1 MSKTIDDK
9 VVEMRFENSQFER
22 NAANSIST
30 LAKLKQSLNLTG
42 ASKGLEEVNA
52 AAGRVDM
59 NGLGSGVSAVTAK
72 FSALQVMGVTAL
84 ANIANSAVNAG
95 KKMIS
100 ALTIDPVKSGF
111 QEYETQ
117 INAIQTILANTQ
129 KEGTNVKIVN
139 KALDELNTYADK
151 TIYNFTEMT
160 RNIGTFTAAGVKL
173 NDSVSAIQGIA
184 NLAAVSGSTSQQ
196 ASTAMYQLSQ
206 ALASGTVKLMDW
218 NSVVNAGMGGKVF
231 QDALIRTAE
240 HLKTGAKAAIAAKGS
255 FRESLSTGWLT
266 TEVLTQ
272 TLDQFATAADTREE
286 YEAAVKKF
294 VEQGYTQEEAKQ
306 MADMAKTAGEAATK
320 VKTFTQLID
329 TLKEAVGS
337 GWTQT
342 WRLIIG
348 DFEEA
353 KELWTGISDVL
364 GGFINKMSDA
374 RNNLLESALDTGF
387 TSLSDKLLK
396 IVEPAKK
403 ASETIEKTVVKVADL
418 GETADKLGIPL
429 NEFIDN
435 MDKITGRWLL
445 INSFKNIG
453 SGLIGVFKAIG
464 KAWGDTF
471 EKIKPEQLFNVIAA
485 FHKFTTNLRLTD
497 KKTGELNEN
506 GKKLVRTFK
515 GIFAIISLVSDIV
528 GGGLK
533 IAFKLVS
540 TILKYFDLNIL
551 DVTASIG
558 DALVKFREMTNIS
571 KLFSKALEFIIPI
584 LKSGASTAKD
594 WIDLFLDLPKV
605 QEFISKLKESF
616 DKLQDLDFKDIGK
629 NIIDGFKNGFRNGI
643 EGIIDN
649 VIDLGKKILEA
660 IKGVLGIHS
669 PSTEFFDIGKNCI
682 LGFVNGIQNGSKMV
696 LSALQD
702 LAKKA
707 IDLFNSI
714 NWGSLF
720 AIGIGAGMIFTIK
733 KIYDAIEIFSGPMEA
748 ITGILESVGKVVN
761 TFAKIEKAF
770 AGMMKSISLNFKA
783 KAFKQM
789 AIAIAIL
796 AGSVIALAYASEY
809 YNLWEAVGMISALAA
824 ILVALSFA
832 AEKISKAS
840 VSVGRDGAQING
852 LKTGLLAIAG
862 TLLILAYTVKTLG
875 KLDTR
880 EAIQGFIGLAG
891 LVTAVGIVFL
901 AYGKLVK
908 GKAAQNI
915 DKAGV
920 MLMKLSV
927 SLLLLVWVSKLITG
941 MEWADMG
948 KAAVGL
954 LGLTGFIA
962 LLMTISMIPGKNISK
977 IGSMLLKISIALV
990 ALVIVAKMIA
1000 RMEWADMGKA
1010 AVGLAGLIGF
1020 IAILMTISMI
1030 PGKNLD
1036 KLGSTLFGISGAM
1049 LLLTITAK
1057 LIAGMEWSEM
1067 GKAAVGLMG
1076 LTTIVRMLIAIVKM
1090 VGSDAPK
1097 IAGTILAISVSI
1109 GILAGVAILLSI
1121 IDLKGLAKGIIA
1133 VGYLSSF
1140 MALMIVA
1147 TRGASECKGNLIV
1160 MAIAIAVM
1168 TAAVAAL
1175 SLIDT
1180 SKLASATI
1188 ALSMLMGMF
1197 ALMAKAAGSAKG
1209 AVGSLIVMTVAV
1221 GLMAGMLYMLSK
1233 LEVNNVLETTASLS
1247 VLLLAV
1253 TASLGILSLIGP
1265 LGKEALIGI
1274 LALTAMTVP
1283 MLAFVGVLALM
1294 SNISNATENAK
1305 LLAGLMTVMTILL
1318 VPLSIIGALVGASGG
1333 IILLGIV
1340 ALLAMAVPMVA
1351 FVGVLALINN
1361 IENASAN
1368 AKLLTDLMTIMTDL
1382 LIKVSLVAPL
1392 AVIGVTALAALS
1404 ALMVGLGILAAG
1416 IGALVTQF
1424 PILQTFIDTGIPIL
1438 VKLANGVGLI
1448 VGSLVA
1454 GFATAV
1460 ATSLPYIATQL
1471 SMFMTNLTPFINGAR
1486 MIDSTVLTGI
1496 GYLSGAVALLCAA
1509 QLITSITSFLTLGG
1523 SFSQLGTQL
1532 SAFILNA
1539 MPFIIAMKTI
1549 DPSYLEGVK
1558 NLAEAIIIITAANI
1572 LERAT
1577 SWLTGG
1583 NSIAEFGAQLAQ
1595 LGTYLNIFA
1604 TNLGSFGEDKVAAV
1618 TGAANAIKA
1627 MAQAASEIP
1636 NQGGWLAAIVGD
1648 NTISSFGAQL
1658 PLLGI
1663 YLANFVK
1670 NLGTFTE
1677 AQVSTIECAANA
1689 IKKMAQAASELPNEG
1704 GWAAA
1709 ILGDNSISTFSA
1721 KLPKLGT
1728 NLSKFA
1734 KNLGTFTDA
1743 QVSTVGCAANA
1754 IQKIASAADKLP
1766 NEGGWAAKIFG
1777 DNSISKFAKK
1787 LPSLGKNLKSF
1798 TDNLGSYGED
1808 KVATVNASVKGI
1820 TALSKLAKAD
1830 LGDAA
1835 EDLPNFGKKLSGFAK
1850 SIKTFCSNMPSPESL
1865 TISVSNIS
1873 MIIKAIDDISG
1884 KDAKV
1889 LSNFSNSLKKVGK
1902 EGVKSFV
1909 TAFTSDSA
1917 RTNVKSAGVKLIN
1930 KVIEGMESK
1939 RPSIKSKAKSIAD
1952 SGANAAKEK
1961 KSSFKSAGKD
1971 LGNGLVEGIEAKKQA
1986 AYDAGYALGQKA
1998 VQGEKDGQ
2006 KSNSP
2011 SKLTIKAGKWMG
2023 EGLVIGMEKMFSAVY
2038 NTGYGLGEGA
2048 TNSISSAIS
2057 RIGDIMSTD
2066 MDAEPTIRPVLDL
2079 SNVTSGVGAISSMLD
2094 MDPTIGVLS
2103 GARSI
2108 SSMINNSQNGTFDD
2122 VVDAVDRL
2130 GRALNNLPSGDTV
2143 YVDGI
2148 TYDDGSNISNAIK
2161 DIVRAARIERRV

>member
-59 NGLGSGVSAVTAK
+59 NSLGSGVSTVTAK
-72 FSALQVMGVTAL
+72 FSALQVIGVTAL
-84 ANIANSAVNAG
+84 ANIANSAVNTG

-364 GGFINKMSDA
+364 GEFINKMSDA

-515 GIFAIISLVSDIV
+515 GIFTIISLVSDIV

-558 DALVKFREMTNIS
+558 DALVKFREMTDIS

-594 WIDLFLDLPKV
+594 WINSFLDLPKV

-616 DKLQDLDFKDIGK
+616 DRLQDLDFKDIGK
-629 NIIDGFKNGFRNGI
+629 NIIDGFRNTFKNGFVDGTKI
-643 EGIIDN
+643 IIDN
-649 VIDLGKKILEA
+649 IINLGKKI
-660 IKGVLGIHS
+660 VLGFKEILGS
-669 PSTEFFDIGKNCI
+669 NSGSNDLYALGNNCI
-682 LGFVNGIQNGSKMV
+682 QNFVNGIQNGSSSV
-696 LSALQD
+696 
-702 LAKKA
+702 
-707 IDLFNSI
+707 IDSLKGLVQKIKNLFSSI
-714 NWGSLF
+714 NWGSIF
-720 AIGIGAGMIFTIK
+720 AIGISIGMVYFVK
-733 KIYDAIEIFSGPMEA
+733 KIYDAFSWILGPMEN
-748 ITGILESVGKVVN
+748 ITSALANS
-761 TFAKIEKAF
+761 IEHIGKAF
-770 AGMMKSISLNFKA
+770 SGMLKSISLEFKA

-789 AIAIAIL
+789 AIAIALL
-796 AGSVIALAYASEY
+796 AASVIALAYASEHY
-809 YNLWEAVGMISALAA
+809 DLWEAIKVLG
-824 ILVALSFA
+824 ALSGILIVLGIA
-832 AEKISKAS
+832 AKFISNAS
-840 VSVGRDGAQING
+840 VDVGKDGASING

-875 KLDTR
+875 ILDPD
-880 EAIQGFIGLAG
+880 EAKQGFLGLAG
-891 LVTAVGIVFL
+891 LVTAVEIVFL

-927 SLLLLVWVSKLITG
+927 SLLLLVWVSKLIAG
-941 MEWADMG
+941 MELADMG

-1036 KLGSTLFGISGAM
+1036 KLGSTLLGISGAM

-1067 GKAAVGLMG
+1067 GKAAVGLLG
-1076 LTTIVRMLIAIVKM
+1076 LTAIVGVLMAVVKM
-1090 VGSDAPK
+1090 VGSNAPK
-1097 IAGTILAISVSI
+1097 IAGTILALSVSI

-1140 MALMIVA
+1140 MALMIIA
-1147 TRGASECKGNLIV
+1147 TREASECKGNLIV

-1180 SKLASATI
+1180 AKLAASTA
-1188 ALSMLMGMF
+1188 ALSILMGMF
-1197 ALMAKAAGSAKG
+1197 ALMAKAAGAAKG
-1209 AVGSLIVMTVAV
+1209 AVGSLIAMTVAV
-1221 GLMAGMLYMLSK
+1221 GLMARMLYTLSK
-1233 LEVNNVLETTASLS
+1233 LEVNNTLETAASLS

-1265 LGKEALIGI
+1265 LGKEAL
-1274 LALTAMTVP
+1274 
-1283 MLAFVGVLALM
+1283 FGVLMLTSMIIPLGAFAALLCAM
-1294 SNISNATENAK
+1294 QYISKATENAK
-1305 LLAGLMTVMTILL
+1305 ILTNLATVMTLL
-1318 VPLSIIGALVGASGG
+1318 LIPLSIIGVLMAATGG
-1333 IILLGIV
+1333 LMALGIA
-1340 ALLAMAVPMVA
+1340 ALGAMVIPMIA
-1351 FVGVLALINN
+1351 FVLVLAGMQYIK
-1361 IENASAN
+1361 NASAN
-1368 AKLLTDLMTIMTDL
+1368 AKLLTDLMTVMTDL

-1438 VKLANGVGLI
+1438 AKLANGVGLI
-1448 VGSLVA
+1448 VGSLAA

-1577 SWLTGG
+1577 SWLTGE

-1677 AQVSTIECAANA
+1677 AQVSTIGCAANA
-1689 IKKMAQAASELPNEG
+1689 IKKMAEAASELPNEG

-1709 ILGDNSISTFSA
+1709 ILGDNSISTFGG

-1734 KNLGTFTDA
+1734 KNLGTFTDT

-1902 EGVKSFV
+1902 EGVTSFV
-1909 TAFTSDSA
+1909 TAFTNDSA

-1930 KVIEGMESK
+1930 KVTEGMESK

-1952 SGANAAKEK
+1952 SGANAVKEK

-1971 LGNGLVEGIEAKKQA
+1971 LGNGLVEGIKAKKQA
-1986 AYDAGYALGQKA
+1986 VYDAGYALGQKA
-1998 VQGEKDGQ
+1998 VQGEKKGQ

-2023 EGLVIGMEKMFSAVY
+2023 EGLVIGMEKMFGAVY
-2038 NTGYGLGEGA
+2038 STGYNLGEGA

-2057 RIGDIMSTD
+2057 RIGDIMSSD

-2130 GRALNNLPSGDTV
+2130 GKALNNLPSGDTV

>member
-72 FSALQVMGVTAL
+72 FSALQVIGVTAL
-84 ANIANSAVNAG
+84 ANIANSAVNTG

-364 GGFINKMSDA
+364 GEFINKMSDA
-374 RNNLLESALDTGF
+374 RNTLLESALDTGF

-396 IVEPAKK
+396 TVEPAKK
-403 ASETIEKTVVKVADL
+403 ASEAIEKTVVKIADL

-540 TILKYFDLNIL
+540 TILKYFGLNIL

-558 DALVKFREMTNIS
+558 DALVKFREMTDIS

-584 LKSGASTAKD
+584 LKYGASTAKD
-594 WIDLFLDLPKV
+594 WIDSFLDLPKV
-605 QEFISKLKESF
+605 QEFIDNIKDSF
-616 DKLQDLDFKDIGK
+616 GKLQDLDFKDIGK
-629 NIIDGFKNGFRNGI
+629 NIVDGFRNTFKNGFVDGTKI
-643 EGIIDN
+643 IIDN
-649 VIDLGKKILEA
+649 IISLGKKI
-660 IKGVLGIHS
+660 VLGFKEILGS
-669 PSTEFFDIGKNCI
+669 NSGSNDLYALGNNCI
-682 LGFVNGIQNGSKMV
+682 QNFVNGIQNGS
-696 LSALQD
+696 LSV
-702 LAKKA
+702 
-707 IDLFNSI
+707 IDSLKGLVQKIKNLFSSI
-714 NWGSLF
+714 NWGSIF
-720 AIGIGAGMIFTIK
+720 AIGISIGMVYFVK
-733 KIYDAIEIFSGPMEA
+733 KIYDAFSWILGPMEN
-748 ITGILESVGKVVN
+748 ITSALANSIEHIGKV
-761 TFAKIEKAF
+761 FS
-770 AGMMKSISLNFKA
+770 GMLKSISLEFKA

-789 AIAIAIL
+789 AIAIALL
-796 AGSVIALAYASEY
+796 AASVIALAYASEHY
-809 YNLWEAVGMISALAA
+809 DLWEAVKVLG
-824 ILVALSFA
+824 ALSGILIALGIA
-832 AEKISKAS
+832 AKFISKAS

-875 KLDTR
+875 MLDPD
-880 EAIQGFIGLAG
+880 EAKQGFLGLAG

-927 SLLLLVWVSKLITG
+927 SLLLLVWVSKLIAR

-977 IGSMLLKISIALV
+977 IGSMLLKISMALV

-1000 RMEWADMGKA
+1000 RMEWSDMGKA

-1036 KLGSTLFGISGAM
+1036 KLGSTLLGISGAM

-1076 LTTIVRMLIAIVKM
+1076 LTTIVGVLMAVVKM

-1097 IAGTILAISVSI
+1097 IAGTILALSVSI
-1109 GILAGVAILLSI
+1109 GILAGVSILLSI

-1140 MALMIVA
+1140 MALMIIA

-1180 SKLASATI
+1180 AKLAASTA
-1188 ALSMLMGMF
+1188 ALSTLMGMF

-1209 AVGSLIVMTVAV
+1209 AVGSLTVMTIAV
-1221 GLMAGMLYMLSK
+1221 GLMAVMLYMLSK
-1233 LEVNNVLETTASLS
+1233 LEVNNVLETAASLS

-1265 LGKEALIGI
+1265 LGKEAL
-1274 LALTAMTVP
+1274 
-1283 MLAFVGVLALM
+1283 FGVLMLTSMIIPLGTFAALLCAM
-1294 SNISNATENAK
+1294 QYISKATENAK
-1305 LLAGLMTVMTILL
+1305 ILTNLATVMTLL
-1318 VPLSIIGALVGASGG
+1318 LIPLSIIGVLMAATGG
-1333 IILLGIV
+1333 LMALGIA
-1340 ALLAMAVPMVA
+1340 ALGAMVIPMIA
-1351 FVGVLALINN
+1351 FVLVLAGMQYIK
-1361 IENASAN
+1361 NASAN
-1368 AKLLTDLMTIMTDL
+1368 AKLLTDLMTVMTDL

-1448 VGSLVA
+1448 VGSLAA

-1583 NSIAEFGAQLAQ
+1583 NSITEFGAQLAQ
-1595 LGTYLNIFA
+1595 LGTYLNVFA

-1677 AQVSTIECAANA
+1677 AQVSTIGCAANA
-1689 IKKMAQAASELPNEG
+1689 IKKMAEAASELPNEG

-1709 ILGDNSISTFSA
+1709 ILGDNSISTFGG

-1798 TDNLGSYGED
+1798 TDNLGSYDED

-1835 EDLPNFGKKLSGFAK
+1835 ENLPNFGKKLSGFAK

-1865 TISVSNIS
+1865 TIAVSNIS
-1873 MIIKAIDDISG
+1873 KVLKAIDDISG

-1902 EGVKSFV
+1902 EGVTSFV
-1909 TAFTSDSA
+1909 TAFMNDSA
-1917 RTNVKSAGVKLIN
+1917 RANVKSAGVKLIN
-1930 KVIEGMESK
+1930 KVTEGMESK

-1952 SGANAAKEK
+1952 SGANAVKEK

-1986 AYDAGYALGQKA
+1986 VYDAGYALGQKA
-1998 VQGEKDGQ
+1998 VQGEKKGQ

-2023 EGLVIGMEKMFSAVY
+2023 EGLVIGMEKMLSAVY
-2038 NTGYGLGEGA
+2038 STGYSLGEGA

-2057 RIGDIMSTD
+2057 RIGDIMSSD
-2066 MDAEPTIRPVLDL
+2066 MNAEPTIRPVLDL

>member
-59 NGLGSGVSAVTAK
+59 NGLGSGVSTVTAK
-72 FSALQVMGVTAL
+72 FSALQVIGVTAL
-84 ANIANSAVNAG
+84 ANIANSAVNTG

-364 GGFINKMSDA
+364 GGLINKMSDA

-403 ASETIEKTVVKVADL
+403 ASEAIEKTVVKVADL

-594 WIDLFLDLPKV
+594 WIDSFLDLPKV

-616 DKLQDLDFKDIGK
+616 DRLQDLDFKDIGK
-629 NIIDGFKNGFRNGI
+629 NIVDGFRNGFRNGI

-660 IKGVLGIHS
+660 IKEVLGIHS

-682 LGFVNGIQNGSKMV
+682 LEFVNGIQNGSSSV
-696 LSALQD
+696 
-702 LAKKA
+702 
-707 IDLFNSI
+707 IDSLKGLIQKIKNLFSSI
-714 NWGSLF
+714 NWGSIF
-720 AIGIGAGMIFTIK
+720 AIGISIGMVYLVK
-733 KIYDAIEIFSGPMEA
+733 KIYDAIDWILGPMENVTSA
-748 ITGILESVGKVVN
+748 LTNS
-761 TFAKIEKAF
+761 IEHIGKAF
-770 AGMMKSISLNFKA
+770 TGMLKSISLEFKA

-789 AIAIAIL
+789 AIAIGIL
-796 AGSVIALAYASEY
+796 AGSVIALAYASEHY
-809 YNLWEAVGMISALAA
+809 DLWEAVKVLG
-824 ILVALSFA
+824 ALSGILIVLGIA
-832 AEKISKAS
+832 AKFISNAS
-840 VSVGRDGAQING
+840 VDVGKDGASING

-875 KLDTR
+875 MLDPD
-880 EAIQGFIGLAG
+880 EAKQGFLGLAG

-920 MLMKLSV
+920 MLMKMSV
-927 SLLLLVWVSKLITG
+927 SLLLLVWVSKLIAG

-962 LLMTISMIPGKNISK
+962 LLMTISMIPGKNINR
-977 IGSMLLKISIALV
+977 IGSMLLKISMALV
-990 ALVIVAKMIA
+990 ALVIVAKIIA
-1000 RMEWADMGKA
+1000 RMEWTDMGKA

-1036 KLGSTLFGISGAM
+1036 KLGSTLLGISGAM

-1076 LTTIVRMLIAIVKM
+1076 LTAIVGVLMAVVKM

-1097 IAGTILAISVSI
+1097 IAGTILALSVSI

-1197 ALMAKAAGSAKG
+1197 ALIAKAAGSAKG
-1209 AVGSLIVMTVAV
+1209 AVGSLIAMTVAV
-1221 GLMAGMLYMLSK
+1221 GLMTGMLYMLSK
-1233 LEVNNVLETTASLS
+1233 LEVNNILETAASLS

-1294 SNISNATENAK
+1294 GNISNATENAK

-1318 VPLSIIGALVGASGG
+1318 IPLSIIGALVGASGG

-1382 LIKVSLVAPL
+1382 LIKVSIVAPL

-1404 ALMVGLGILAAG
+1404 TLMVGLGILAAG
-1416 IGALVTQF
+1416 MGALVTQF

-1438 VKLANGVGLI
+1438 AKLANGVGLI
-1448 VGSLVA
+1448 VGSLAA

-1509 QLITSITSFLTLGG
+1509 QLITSIASFLTLGG

-1539 MPFIIAMKTI
+1539 MPFIIAMKAI

-1583 NSIAEFGAQLAQ
+1583 NSITEFGAQLAQ

-1648 NTISSFGAQL
+1648 NTIGSFGAQL

-1677 AQVSTIECAANA
+1677 AQVSTIGCAANA
-1689 IKKMAQAASELPNEG
+1689 IKKMAEAASELPNEG

-1709 ILGDNSISTFSA
+1709 ILGDNSISTFGA

-1865 TISVSNIS
+1865 AIAVSNIS
-1873 MIIKAIDDISG
+1873 KILKAIDDISG
-1884 KDAKV
+1884 KDAKI

-1902 EGVKSFV
+1902 EGVTSFV
-1909 TAFTSDSA
+1909 TAFTNDSA

-1952 SGANAAKEK
+1952 SGANAVKEK

-1971 LGNGLVEGIEAKKQA
+1971 LGNGLVEGIESKKQA

-2057 RIGDIMSTD
+2057 RIGDIMSSD

-2079 SNVTSGVGAISSMLD
+2079 SNVTSGVGAISNMLD

-2130 GRALNNLPSGDTV
+2130 GKALNNLPSGDTV

>member
-52 AAGRVDM
+52 AAGRVNM

-72 FSALQVMGVTAL
+72 FSALQVIGVTAL
-84 ANIANSAVNAG
+84 ANIANSAVNTG

-294 VEQGYTQEEAKQ
+294 MEQGYTQEEAKQ

-364 GGFINKMSDA
+364 GEFINKMSDA
-374 RNNLLESALDTGF
+374 RNTLLKSALDTGF

-403 ASETIEKTVVKVADL
+403 ASETIEKTVVKVAEL
-418 GETADKLGIPL
+418 GKTADKLGIPL

-515 GIFAIISLVSDIV
+515 GIFAIVSLVSDIV

-558 DALVKFREMTNIS
+558 DALVKFREMTDIS
-571 KLFSKALEFIIPI
+571 KLFSKSLELIIPI
-584 LKSGASTAKD
+584 LKSGASTVKD
-594 WIDLFLDLPKV
+594 WIDSFLDLPKV

-616 DKLQDLDFKDIGK
+616 DKLQDLDFKDISK
-629 NIIDGFKNGFRNGI
+629 NIIDGFGNGFRNGI
-643 EGIIDN
+643 EVIIDK

-720 AIGIGAGMIFTIK
+720 AIGIGAGMIYTIK
-733 KIYDAIEIFSGPMEA
+733 KIYDAIEIFSGPMKA
-748 ITGILESVGKVVN
+748 ITDILESVGKVVE

-770 AGMMKSISLNFKA
+770 AGMIKSISLNFKA

-796 AGSVIALAYASEY
+796 AGSVIALAYASEHY
-809 YNLWEAVGMISALAA
+809 DLWEAVKVLG
-824 ILVALSFA
+824 ALSGILIVLGIA
-832 AEKISKAS
+832 AKFISNAS
-840 VSVGRDGAQING
+840 VSVGDNGAQING

-927 SLLLLVWVSKLITG
+927 SLLLLVWVSKLIAG

-962 LLMTISMIPGKNISK
+962 LLMTISMIPGKNINR

-1000 RMEWADMGKA
+1000 GMEWTDMGKA

-1036 KLGSTLFGISGAM
+1036 KLGSTLLGISSAM

-1057 LIAGMEWSEM
+1057 LIAGMEWTDM

-1076 LTTIVRMLIAIVKM
+1076 LTAIVGVLMAVVKM

-1147 TRGASECKGNLIV
+1147 TREASECKGNLIV

-1180 SKLASATI
+1180 AKLAASTA
-1188 ALSMLMGMF
+1188 ALSTLMGMF

-1221 GLMAGMLYMLSK
+1221 GLMTGMLYMLSK
-1233 LEVNNVLETTASLS
+1233 LEVNNVLETAASLS

-1265 LGKEALIGI
+1265 LGKEALIGVLMLTSMI
-1274 LALTAMTVP
+1274 IPLGAFAALLCAMQY
-1283 MLAFVGVLALM
+1283 
-1294 SNISNATENAK
+1294 ISKATENAK
-1305 LLAGLMTVMTILL
+1305 ILTNLATVMTLL
-1318 VPLSIIGALVGASGG
+1318 LIPLSIIGVLMAATGG
-1333 IILLGIV
+1333 LMALGIA
-1340 ALLAMAVPMVA
+1340 ALGAMVIPMIA
-1351 FVGVLALINN
+1351 FVLVLAGMQYIK
-1361 IENASAN
+1361 NASAN
-1368 AKLLTDLMTIMTDL
+1368 AKLLTDLMTVMTDL

-1438 VKLANGVGLI
+1438 AKLANGVGLI
-1448 VGSLVA
+1448 VGSLAA

-1486 MIDSTVLTGI
+1486 MIDSTVLAGI
-1496 GYLSGAVALLCAA
+1496 GYLSGAVTLLCAA

-1532 SAFILNA
+1532 STFILNA

-1549 DPSYLEGVK
+1549 DPSYLKGVK

-1677 AQVSTIECAANA
+1677 AEVSTIGCAANA
-1689 IKKMAQAASELPNEG
+1689 IKKMAEAASELPNEG

-1709 ILGDNSISTFSA
+1709 ILGDNSISTFGA

-1909 TAFTSDSA
+1909 TAFMNDSA
-1917 RTNVKSAGVKLIN
+1917 RANVKSAGIKLIN

-1952 SGANAAKEK
+1952 SGANAVKEK

-1971 LGNGLVEGIEAKKQA
+1971 LGNGLVEGIKSKEQA
-1986 AYDAGYALGQKA
+1986 AYNAGYALGQKA

-2038 NTGYGLGEGA
+2038 NTGYSLGEGA

-2057 RIGDIMSTD
+2057 RIGDIMSSD

-2130 GRALNNLPSGDTV
+2130 GRTLNNLPSGDTV